1 MLQETGR
8 RIAFAFLDEVK
19 EKFCASHGTVA
30 STALAYTLD
39 AAFDADMEQLVSK
52 YSDPRADQLTRV
64 QAEVENLRGTMV
76 SNIENILERGERLE
90 LLVQRTEG
98 LDGQTILF
106 KQQASSFRRK
116 NYWDLI
122 RTRGC
127 LWTLVLLAL
136 YCLAAVLCGPTL
148 KCITGDADTSQP

>member
-1 MLQETGR
+1 MQETGR

-19 EKFCASHGTVA
+19 EKFLASHGTVA
-30 STALAYTLD
+30 ETAPAYTLD
-39 AAFDADMEQLVSK
+39 TAFAAEMRKLVSK

-106 KQQASSFRRK
+106 KQQANSFRRK
-116 NYWDLI
+116 NYWDLV

-127 LWTLVLLAL
+127 LWMLVLVAL
-136 YCLAAVLCGPTL
+136 YCLGALVCGPTL
-148 KCITGDADTSQP
+148 QCFTSDGQGD